1 MAQSDDTE
9 KNKGSTAKVSPPR
22 RAGRSKGPRQAKGP
36 GRPAKKAA
44 PKPNSEDQGDDAKL
58 RPVAAIVPPQSVAG
72 RALTL
77 VVAIMSFLACLTV
90 GAVSVVW
97 DAADAWQ
104 NDLVREITIQIRPTE
119 GVNMLREIDKAV
131 ALAQEFP
138 GIDSVRALSDAETK
152 ALLEPWLGEGL
163 QLEGLP
169 VPRLIQITVG
179 DPALLNL
186 DQLSAVVSDTV
197 TGASVDDHSV
207 WTSRLSAMAGAVV
220 VGGFAIMILVMASM
234 VLSVVFATQSA
245 MAGNKDVVSVL
256 HFVGAEDSFIA
267 REFQRHFL
275 VLGLKGGV
283 SGGVAAIL
291 SFVVLDMLTRQGSGQ
306 AGSDQLSALFGSVSV
321 SLPGYL
327 GVFGVV
333 FLVAILTAL
342 TSGLAVKAHLAKVD

>member
-1 MAQSDDTE
+1 MAQSDDSKE
-9 KNKGSTAKVSPPR
+9 NRAGAADVKPPR
-22 RAGRSKGPRQAKGP
+22 RVERPKRPKRKSAPRPKDPEASDDARL
-36 GRPAKKAA
+36 RPA
-44 PKPNSEDQGDDAKL
+44 
-58 RPVAAIVPPQSVAG
+58 AAIVPPQSVAG

-90 GAVSVVW
+90 GGVSIVW

-119 GVNMLREIDKAV
+119 GVDMLREIDKAV

-152 ALLEPWLGEGL
+152 ALLEPWLGDGL
-163 QLEGLP
+163 QLDGLP

-179 DPALLNL
+179 DPAMLNL
-186 DQLSAVVSDTV
+186 EQLRNTVSRNV

-220 VGGFAIMILVMASM
+220 AAGVAIMVLVLSSM

-256 HFVGAEDSFIA
+256 HFVGAEDGFIA

-275 VLGLKGGV
+275 MLGLKGGV

-291 SFVVLDMLTRQGSGQ
+291 CFVVLDMLTREGSGQ

-321 SLPGYL
+321 SLPGYF

>member
-1 MAQSDDTE
+1 MAQSDEPDKKQAAAAE
-9 KNKGSTAKVSPPR
+9 VRPPR
-22 RAGRSKGPRQAKGP
+22 RMERPKKKRKPASKD
-36 GRPAKKAA
+36 A
-44 PKPNSEDQGDDAKL
+44 PKPRKVPEGDDAKL
-58 RPVAAIVPPQSVAG
+58 RPAAAIVPPQAVAG

-97 DAADAWQ
+97 EAADAWQ

-119 GVNMLREIDKAV
+119 GVDMLREIDKAV

-138 GIDSVRALSDAETK
+138 GIDSVRAMSDAETK
-152 ALLEPWLGEGL
+152 ELLEPWLGEGL
-163 QLEGLP
+163 QLDGLP
-169 VPRLIQITVG
+169 VPRLIQITIG
-179 DPALLNL
+179 DPAAL
-186 DQLSAVVSDTV
+186 DLAQLRLMVSETV
-197 TGASVDDHSV
+197 TGASVDDHSI

-220 VGGFAIMILVMASM
+220 VGGFAIMVLVLGSM
-234 VLSVVFATQSA
+234 VLSVVFATQAA

-291 SFVVLDMLTRQGSGQ
+291 SFLLIDLFTRQSSGQ
-306 AGSDQLSALFGSVSV
+306 AGTDQVSALFGGVSV

>member
-1 MAQSDDTE
+1 MAQTENNDDE
-9 KNKGSTAKVSPPR
+9 QAAAVEVKPPNR
-22 RAGRSKGPRQAKGP
+22 LVRKK
-36 GRPAKKAA
+36 RPKKKAA
-44 PKPNSEDQGDDAKL
+44 PKAPKTEQGDAAKL
-58 RPVAAIVPPQSVAG
+58 RPAAAIVPPQSVAG

-90 GAVSVVW
+90 GAVSIVW

-119 GVNMLREIDKAV
+119 GVDMLREIDKAV

-138 GIDSVRALSDAETK
+138 GIGAVRALSDSETK

-163 QLEGLP
+163 ELEGLP
-169 VPRLIQITVG
+169 VPRLIQITVS
-179 DPALLNL
+179 DPELLNL
-186 DQLSAVVSDTV
+186 SQLRNSVSGQV
-197 TGASVDDHSV
+197 TGASVDDHSI

-220 VGGFAIMILVMASM
+220 AGGFAIMVLVMGSM

-256 HFVGAEDSFIA
+256 HFVGAEDGFIA

-275 VLGLKGGV
+275 MLGLKGGV
-283 SGGVAAIL
+283 SGGVAAIVC
-291 SFVVLDMLTRQGSGQ
+291 FVLVDMLTRQGSGQ
-306 AGSDQLSALFGSVSV
+306 AGSDQVSALLGSVSV
-321 SLPGYL
+321 SLPGYF
-327 GVFGVV
+327 GVFAVV

>member
-1 MAQSDDTE
+1 MAQSDDTKE
-9 KNKGSTAKVSPPR
+9 RRAGAADVKPPR
-22 RAGRSKGPRQAKGP
+22 RKERPKRPKRKAVPKPKDPEASDDARL
-36 GRPAKKAA
+36 RPA
-44 PKPNSEDQGDDAKL
+44 
-58 RPVAAIVPPQSVAG
+58 AAIVPPQSVAG

-90 GAVSVVW
+90 GGVSIVW

-119 GVNMLREIDKAV
+119 GVDMLREIDKAV

-138 GIDSVRALSDAETK
+138 GIDSVSALSDAETK

-163 QLEGLP
+163 QLDGLP

-179 DPALLNL
+179 DPAALNL
-186 DQLSAVVSDTV
+186 EQLKDAVGRTV

-220 VGGFAIMILVMASM
+220 AAGIAIMILVLSSM

-256 HFVGAEDSFIA
+256 HFVGAEDGFIA

-275 VLGLKGGV
+275 MLGLKGGV
-283 SGGVAAIL
+283 SGGVASIIC
-291 SFVVLDMLTRQGSGQ
+291 FVALDMLTREGSGQ

-321 SLPGYL
+321 SLPGYF

>member
-1 MAQSDDTE
+1 MASSEETGEDRKSVESVKPPKRNDRAQR
-9 KNKGSTAKVSPPR
+9 AKR
-22 RAGRSKGPRQAKGP
+22 K
-36 GRPAKKAA
+36 PAPQPAA
-44 PKPNSEDQGDDAKL
+44 PETSADSKL
-58 RPVAAIVPPQSVAG
+58 RPAAAIVPPQSVAG

-119 GVNMLREIDKAV
+119 GVEMLREIDKAV

-138 GIDSVRALSDAETK
+138 GIGSVRAMSDADTK

-163 QLEGLP
+163 QLDGLP
-169 VPRLIQITVG
+169 VPRLIQITVA
-179 DPALLNL
+179 DPTVLNL
-186 DQLSAVVSDTV
+186 EQLRAMVSQKV
-197 TGASVDDHSV
+197 TGASLDDHSI

-220 VGGFAIMILVMASM
+220 IAGFAIMILVLGSM

-256 HFVGAEDSFIA
+256 HFVGAEDAFIA

-283 SGGVAAIL
+283 SGGFAAIVC
-291 SFVVLDMLTRQGSGQ
+291 FVLLDVMTRESPGQ

>member
-1 MAQSDDTE
+1 MAQPDETKKRRASAADVKSPRRKERPKRPKRKASPRPKDPDGSDD
-9 KNKGSTAKVSPPR
+9 AR
-22 RAGRSKGPRQAKGP
+22 L
-36 GRPAKKAA
+36 RPA
-44 PKPNSEDQGDDAKL
+44 
-58 RPVAAIVPPQSVAG
+58 AAIVPPQSVAG

-90 GAVSVVW
+90 GGVSVVW

-119 GVNMLREIDKAV
+119 GVEMLREIDKAV

-163 QLEGLP
+163 QLDGLP
-169 VPRLIQITVG
+169 VPRLIQINVG
-179 DPALLNL
+179 DPAELNL
-186 DQLSAVVSDTV
+186 EQLKETVSRNV
-197 TGASVDDHSV
+197 TGASVDDHSI

-220 VGGFAIMILVMASM
+220 AAGIAIMILVLSSM

-275 VLGLKGGV
+275 MLGLKGGV
-283 SGGVAAIL
+283 SGGVAAIVC
-291 SFVVLDMLTRQGSGQ
+291 FVALDMFTREGSGQ
-306 AGSDQLSALFGSVSV
+306 AGSDQMSALFGGVSV
-321 SLPGYL
+321 SLPGYF

>member
-1 MAQSDDTE
+1 MAQSDDTDNQQSVDAE
-9 KNKGSTAKVSPPR
+9 VKPARKKARPK
-22 RAGRSKGPRQAKGP
+22 RSKRIK
-36 GRPAKKAA
+36 RKVA
-44 PKPNSEDQGDDAKL
+44 PKPKKTEQTEDSKL
-58 RPVAAIVPPQSVAG
+58 RPAAAIVPPQSVAG

-90 GAVSVVW
+90 GAVSIVW

-119 GVNMLREIDKAV
+119 GVDMLREIDKAV

-138 GIDSVRALSDAETK
+138 GIGSVRAMSDDETK

-163 QLEGLP
+163 QLDGLP
-169 VPRLIQITVG
+169 VPRLIQITVA
-179 DPALLNL
+179 DPNQLNL
-186 DQLSAVVSDTV
+186 EQLSSTVSQSVV
-197 TGASVDDHSV
+197 GASLDDHSV

-220 VGGFAIMILVMASM
+220 AGGFAIMILVLGSM

-275 VLGLKGGV
+275 MLGLKGGI

-291 SFVVLDMLTRQGSGQ
+291 SFLLLDMLTRQGSGQ
-306 AGSDQLSALFGSVSV
+306 ASSDQLSALVGSVSV
-321 SLPGYL
+321 SLPGYF

>member
-1 MAQSDDTE
+1 MAQSDETDKKQAAAAE
-9 KNKGSTAKVSPPR
+9 VRPPR
-22 RAGRSKGPRQAKGP
+22 RME
-36 GRPAKKAA
+36 RPKKKRKPTPKSA
-44 PKPNSEDQGDDAKL
+44 PKPNKVAEGDDAKL
-58 RPVAAIVPPQSVAG
+58 RPAAAIVPPQAVAG

-97 DAADAWQ
+97 EAADAWQ

-119 GVNMLREIDKAV
+119 GVDMLREIDKAV

-138 GIDSVRALSDAETK
+138 GIESVRAMSDAETK
-152 ALLEPWLGEGL
+152 ELLEPWLGEGL
-163 QLEGLP
+163 QLDGLP

-179 DPALLNL
+179 DPTALDLA
-186 DQLSAVVSDTV
+186 QLRQMVSGTV
-197 TGASVDDHSV
+197 TGASVDDHSI

-220 VGGFAIMILVMASM
+220 VGGFAIMVLVLGSM
-234 VLSVVFATQSA
+234 VLSVVFATQAA

-256 HFVGAEDSFIA
+256 HFVGAEDGFIA

-291 SFVVLDMLTRQGSGQ
+291 SFLLIDMFTRQSSGQ
-306 AGSDQLSALFGSVSV
+306 AGTDQVSALFGGVSV
-321 SLPGYL
+321 SLPGYF

>member
-1 MAQSDDTE
+1 MAQPDTE
-9 KNKGSTAKVSPPR
+9 DDKQASVVEVKPPER
-22 RAGRSKGPRQAKGP
+22 P
-36 GRPAKKAA
+36 GRPKRTKKK
-44 PKPNSEDQGDDAKL
+44 PKPKAVKPEQGDDAKL
-58 RPVAAIVPPQSVAG
+58 RPSAAIVPPQSVAG

-119 GVNMLREIDKAV
+119 GVDMLREIDKAV
-131 ALAQEFP
+131 ALVQEFP
-138 GIDSVRALSDAETK
+138 GIGSVRALSDAETK
-152 ALLEPWLGEGL
+152 SLLEPWLGEGL
-163 QLEGLP
+163 ELDGLP
-169 VPRLIQITVG
+169 VPRLIQISVG
-179 DPALLNL
+179 DPGLLDL
-186 DQLSAVVSDTV
+186 QQLRSSVSQQV
-197 TGASVDDHSV
+197 TGASVDDHSI

-220 VGGFAIMILVMASM
+220 AGGVAIMILVLGSM

-256 HFVGAEDSFIA
+256 HFVGAEDGFIA

-275 VLGLKGGV
+275 LLGLKGGV

-291 SFVVLDMLTRQGSGQ
+291 CFVIVDLLTRQASGQ
-306 AGSDQLSALFGSVSV
+306 AGSDQLSALFGSVAV

-327 GVFGVV
+327 GVLAVV

-342 TSGLAVKAHLAKVD
+342 TSGIAVKAHLAKVD

>member
-1 MAQSDDTE
+1 MAQPDEQSKKRISAATV
-9 KNKGSTAKVSPPR
+9 KSPKR
-22 RAGRSKGPRQAKGP
+22 LKRLK
-36 GRPAKKAA
+36 RPKRPSA
-44 PKPNSEDQGDDAKL
+44 PKKTAEEHADEAKL
-58 RPVAAIVPPQSVAG
+58 RPAAAIVPPQSVAG

-119 GVNMLREIDKAV
+119 GVDMLREIDKAV
-131 ALAQEFP
+131 ALAQEFS
-138 GIDSVRALSDAETK
+138 GIESVRALSDAETK
-152 ALLEPWLGEGL
+152 DLLEPWLGEGL

-169 VPRLIQITVG
+169 VPRLIQITVS
-179 DPALLNL
+179 DPTLLNL
-186 DQLSAVVSDTV
+186 AQLRSQVSQQV

-220 VGGFAIMILVMASM
+220 VGGFAIMILVLGSM

-256 HFVGAEDSFIA
+256 HFVGAEDTFIA

-275 VLGLKGGV
+275 MLGLKGGV
-283 SGGVAAIL
+283 SGGVAAIIC
-291 SFVVLDMLTRQGSGQ
+291 FIIVDMMTRQGTGQ
-306 AGSDQLSALFGSVSV
+306 AGSDQMSALFGTVSV
-321 SLPGYL
+321 SLPGYF

-333 FLVAILTAL
+333 FLVAVLTAL
-342 TSGLAVKAHLAKVD
+342 TSGLAVKAHLARVD

>member
-1 MAQSDDTE
+1 MAEPENTQDKKAPEISVRP
-9 KNKGSTAKVSPPR
+9 KK
-22 RAGRSKGPRQAKGP
+22 RAERSKKPKRKP
-36 GRPAKKAA
+36 A
-44 PKPNSEDQGDDAKL
+44 PKAKQVPLGEDAKL
-58 RPVAAIVPPQSVAG
+58 RPAAAIVPPQSVAG

-119 GVNMLREIDKAV
+119 GVDMLREIDKAV
-131 ALAQEFP
+131 ALAQEFS
-138 GIDSVRALSDAETK
+138 GIGSVRALSDAETK
-152 ALLEPWLGEGL
+152 ALLEPWLGDGL

-169 VPRLIQITVG
+169 VPRLIQITLA

-186 DQLSAVVSDTV
+186 EQLRTTIRQNV

-207 WTSRLSAMAGAVV
+207 WTSRLSAMAGTVV
-220 VGGFAIMILVMASM
+220 AGGFAIMVLVLGSM
-234 VLSVVFATQSA
+234 VLSVVFATQAA

-256 HFVGAEDSFIA
+256 HFVGAEDTFIA

-283 SGGVAAIL
+283 SGGLVAIAC
-291 SFVVLDMLTRQGSGQ
+291 FVLLDTMTRQGTGQ
-306 AGSDQLSALFGSVSV
+306 VSSDQLSALFGTVSV

-333 FLVAILTAL
+333 FLVAVLTAL
-342 TSGLAVKAHLAKVD
+342 TSGLAVKAHLSKVD

>member
-1 MAQSDDTE
+1 MAKSEDTD
-9 KNKGSTAKVSPPR
+9 KTASSVAEVPPQKRAKRPKRSRRPARKSPPR
-22 RAGRSKGPRQAKGP
+22 AKA
-36 GRPAKKAA
+36 RDH
-44 PKPNSEDQGDDAKL
+44 EDDAKL
-58 RPVAAIVPPQSVAG
+58 RPAAAIVPPQSVAG

-119 GVNMLREIDKAV
+119 GVDMLREIDKAV
-131 ALAQEFP
+131 ALAQEFS
-138 GIDSVRALSDAETK
+138 GIGDVRALSDAETK
-152 ALLEPWLGEGL
+152 SLLEPWLGEGL
-163 QLEGLP
+163 QLDGLP
-169 VPRLIQITVG
+169 VPRLIQITVS
-179 DPALLNL
+179 DPELLNL
-186 DQLSAVVSDTV
+186 DQLRSMVAQTV

-220 VGGFAIMILVMASM
+220 AGGFAIMVLVLGSM

-283 SGGVAAIL
+283 SGGVAAVLCFIL
-291 SFVVLDMLTRQGSGQ
+291 LDMLTRQGSGQ

-321 SLPGYL
+321 SLPGYF
-327 GVFGVV
+327 GVFGIV

>member
-1 MAQSDDTE
+1 MAQSDDTDNQQSADAE
-9 KNKGSTAKVSPPR
+9 VKPARKTARPK
-22 RAGRSKGPRQAKGP
+22 RSKRIKRKVVSKPKKPEQSEDSRL
-36 GRPAKKAA
+36 RPA
-44 PKPNSEDQGDDAKL
+44 
-58 RPVAAIVPPQSVAG
+58 AAIVPPQSVAG

-90 GAVSVVW
+90 GGVSIVW

-119 GVNMLREIDKAV
+119 GVDMLREIDKAV

-138 GIDSVRALSDAETK
+138 GIGSVRAMSDAETK

-163 QLEGLP
+163 QLDGLP
-169 VPRLIQITVG
+169 VPRLIQITVA
-179 DPALLNL
+179 DPDQLNL
-186 DQLSAVVSDTV
+186 EQLSSAVSQNVV
-197 TGASVDDHSV
+197 GASLDDHSV

-220 VGGFAIMILVMASM
+220 AGGFAIMILVLGSM

-275 VLGLKGGV
+275 LLGLKGGI
-283 SGGVAAIL
+283 SGGVAAIM
-291 SFVVLDMLTRQGSGQ
+291 SFLLLDMLTRQGSGQ
-306 AGSDQLSALFGSVSV
+306 ASSDQLSALVGSVSV
-321 SLPGYL
+321 SLPGYF

>member
-1 MAQSDDTE
+1 MAQSEDSDKTE
-9 KNKGSTAKVSPPR
+9 GAAAEVRPPKRAERPKRPR
-22 RAGRSKGPRQAKGP
+22 R
-36 GRPAKKAA
+36 PARKSA
-44 PKPNSEDQGDDAKL
+44 PKTKTPDQGDDAKL
-58 RPVAAIVPPQSVAG
+58 RPAAAIVPPQSVAG

-119 GVNMLREIDKAV
+119 GVDMLREIDKAV

-138 GIDSVRALSDAETK
+138 GIGDVRALSDAETK
-152 ALLEPWLGEGL
+152 SLLEPWLGEGL
-163 QLEGLP
+163 QLDGLP
-169 VPRLIQITVG
+169 VPRLIQITVS
-179 DPALLNL
+179 DPELLNL
-186 DQLSAVVSDTV
+186 EQLRSQVSQTV

-220 VGGFAIMILVMASM
+220 AGGVAIMILVLGSM

-283 SGGVAAIL
+283 SGGLAAVVC
-291 SFVVLDMLTRQGSGQ
+291 FVLLDMLTREGSGQ

-321 SLPGYL
+321 SLPGYF
-327 GVFGVV
+327 GVFGIV

>member
-1 MAQSDDTE
+1 MAETQDE
-9 KNKGSTAKVSPPR
+9 KNQGGGKKPASGSDVKPPR
-22 RAGRSKGPRQAKGP
+22 RMIRPKRSGGPKKK
-36 GRPAKKAA
+36 PAAQ
-44 PKPNSEDQGDDAKL
+44 PNQPDLGDAAKL
-58 RPVAAIVPPQSVAG
+58 RPAAAIVPPQSVAG

-104 NDLVREITIQIRPTE
+104 NDLVREITIQIRPNE
-119 GVNMLREIDKAV
+119 GVDMLREIDKAV

-138 GIDSVRALSDAETK
+138 GIGSVRALSDAETK
-152 ALLEPWLGEGL
+152 SLLEPWLGEGL
-163 QLEGLP
+163 ELEGLP
-169 VPRLIQITVG
+169 VPRLIQITVD
-179 DPALLNL
+179 DPELLNL
-186 DQLSAVVSDTV
+186 DQLKSLVSQQV
-197 TGASVDDHSV
+197 SGASVDDHSI

-220 VGGFAIMILVMASM
+220 IGGVAIMVLVLGSM
-234 VLSVVFATQSA
+234 VLSVVFATQAA

-275 VLGLKGGV
+275 MLGLKGGV
-283 SGGVAAIL
+283 SGGLAAIL
-291 SFVVLDMLTRQGSGQ
+291 CFIVLDMLTRQSSGQ
-306 AGSDQLSALFGSVSV
+306 AGTDQLSALFGPVSV
-321 SLPGYL
+321 SLPGYF
-327 GVFGVV
+327 GVFGVI

>member
-1 MAQSDDTE
+1 MVQSDDTD
-9 KNKGSTAKVSPPR
+9 KTKGAAAAVKPPKR
-22 RAGRSKGPRQAKGP
+22 TE
-36 GRPAKKAA
+36 RPKRKKRPVRKAS
-44 PKPNSEDQGDDAKL
+44 PKPKQEPQGDDAKL
-58 RPVAAIVPPQSVAG
+58 RPAAAIVPPQSVAG

-104 NDLVREITIQIRPTE
+104 NDLVREITIQIRPVE

-138 GIDSVRALSDAETK
+138 GIDTVRALSDAETK
-152 ALLEPWLGEGL
+152 SLLEPWLGEGL
-163 QLEGLP
+163 ELEGLP

-179 DPALLNL
+179 DPTLLNL
-186 DQLSAVVSDTV
+186 AQLRSVVSENV

-220 VGGFAIMILVMASM
+220 AGGVAIMVLVLGSM
-234 VLSVVFATQSA
+234 VLSVVFATQAA

-275 VLGLKGGV
+275 MLGLKGGV
-283 SGGVAAIL
+283 SGGLAAIL
-291 SFVVLDMLTRQGSGQ
+291 SFAVLDMFTRQSSGQ
-306 AGSDQLSALFGSVSV
+306 AGSDQLSALFGGISV

>member
-1 MAQSDDTE
+1 MAPSDDIEKPKRSGTE
-9 KNKGSTAKVSPPR
+9 VRPQTRAPR
-22 RAGRSKGPRQAKGP
+22 PK
-36 GRPAKKAA
+36 RPKRPVRKAA
-44 PKPNSEDQGDDAKL
+44 PKARKDPQGDDAKL
-58 RPVAAIVPPQSVAG
+58 RPAAAIVPPQSVAG

-90 GAVSVVW
+90 GGVSIVW

-119 GVNMLREIDKAV
+119 GVDMLREIDKAV

-138 GIDSVRALSDAETK
+138 GIASVRALSDAETK
-152 ALLEPWLGEGL
+152 SLLEPWLGEGL
-163 QLEGLP
+163 QLDGLP
-169 VPRLIQITVG
+169 VPRLIQITVS
-179 DPALLNL
+179 DPSLLNL
-186 DQLSAVVSDTV
+186 TQLRSVISQSV

-220 VGGFAIMILVMASM
+220 AGGFAIMILVLGSM
-234 VLSVVFATQSA
+234 VLSVVFATQAA

-275 VLGLKGGV
+275 MLGLKGGV
-283 SGGVAAIL
+283 SGGVAAIV
-291 SFVVLDMLTRQGSGQ
+291 SFLVMDMLTRQSAGQ
-306 AGSDQLSALFGSVSV
+306 AGSDQLSALFGGISV

-333 FLVAILTAL
+333 FLVAVLTAL

>member
-1 MAQSDDTE
+1 MAQSDDTD
-9 KNKGSTAKVSPPR
+9 KKQASAASVRPPK
-22 RAGRSKGPRQAKGP
+22 RAERPKRGRKP
-36 GRPAKKAA
+36 GRKAA
-44 PKPNSEDQGDDAKL
+44 PRPKNEAPQGDDAKL
-58 RPVAAIVPPQSVAG
+58 RPSAAIVPPQAVAG

-104 NDLVREITIQIRPTE
+104 NDLVREITIQIRPAE
-119 GVNMLREIDKAV
+119 GVDMLREIDKAV

-152 ALLEPWLGEGL
+152 SLLEPWLGEGL
-163 QLEGLP
+163 QLDGLP

-179 DPALLNL
+179 DPELLNL
-186 DQLSAVVSDTV
+186 SQLRSMVSQNV

-220 VGGFAIMILVMASM
+220 LGGFAIMVLVLGSM
-234 VLSVVFATQSA
+234 VLSVVFATQAA

-256 HFVGAEDSFIA
+256 HFVGAEDGFIA

-275 VLGLKGGV
+275 MLGLKGGV

-291 SFVVLDMLTRQGSGQ
+291 AFLTVDMLTRQSSGQ
-306 AGSDQLSALFGSVSV
+306 AGSDQMSALFGGISV

>member
-1 MAQSDDTE
+1 MAQPDTE
-9 KNKGSTAKVSPPR
+9 DDKQASVVEVKPPER
-22 RAGRSKGPRQAKGP
+22 SGRSKRPKKKP
-36 GRPAKKAA
+36 KSKPAK
-44 PKPNSEDQGDDAKL
+44 PEQGDSAKL
-58 RPVAAIVPPQSVAG
+58 RPSAAIVPPQSVAG

-119 GVNMLREIDKAV
+119 GVDMLREIDKAV
-131 ALAQEFP
+131 ALVQEFP
-138 GIDSVRALSDAETK
+138 GIGSVRALSDSETK
-152 ALLEPWLGEGL
+152 SLLEPWLGEGL
-163 QLEGLP
+163 ELDGLP
-169 VPRLIQITVG
+169 VPRLIQISVG
-179 DPALLNL
+179 NPALLDL
-186 DQLSAVVSDTV
+186 DQLRASVSQQV
-197 TGASVDDHSV
+197 TGASVDDHSI

-220 VGGFAIMILVMASM
+220 AGGVAIMILVLGSM

-275 VLGLKGGV
+275 MLGLKGGV
-283 SGGVAAIL
+283 SGGVAAVL
-291 SFVVLDMLTRQGSGQ
+291 CFVIVDLLTRQASGQ

-321 SLPGYL
+321 SVPGYL
-327 GVFGVV
+327 GVLAVV

>member
-1 MAQSDDTE
+1 MAQSEERNE
-9 KNKGSTAKVSPPR
+9 KRESAARVKPPKRMERLKRPR
-22 RAGRSKGPRQAKGP
+22 RKQAEE
-36 GRPAKKAA
+36 AK
-44 PKPNSEDQGDDAKL
+44 SQQQSDEAKL
-58 RPVAAIVPPQSVAG
+58 RPAAAIVPPQSVAG

-119 GVNMLREIDKAV
+119 GVDMLREIDKAV
-131 ALAQEFP
+131 ALAQEFS
-138 GIDSVRALSDAETK
+138 GIESVRALSDAETK
-152 ALLEPWLGEGL
+152 DLLEPWLGDGL
-163 QLEGLP
+163 QLDGLP
-169 VPRLIQITVG
+169 VPRLIQITVS

-186 DQLSAVVSDTV
+186 AQLKNQVSQQV
-197 TGASVDDHSV
+197 TGASVDDHSI

-220 VGGFAIMILVMASM
+220 VGGFAIMVLVLGSM

-256 HFVGAEDSFIA
+256 HFVGAEDAFIA

-283 SGGVAAIL
+283 SGGIAAIIC
-291 SFVVLDMLTRQGSGQ
+291 FIVVDMLTRQGAGQ
-306 AGSDQLSALFGSVSV
+306 AGSDQMSALFGTVSV
-321 SLPGYL
+321 SLPGYF

-342 TSGLAVKAHLAKVD
+342 TSGLAVKAHLARVD

>member
-1 MAQSDDTE
+1 MEQSEDDKE
-9 KNKGSTAKVSPPR
+9 KRAAAVQVKPPR
-22 RAGRSKGPRQAKGP
+22 RRTERPRLPKRAKRKTG
-36 GRPAKKAA
+36 AK
-44 PKPNSEDQGDDAKL
+44 PHNPETGDEAKL
-58 RPVAAIVPPQSVAG
+58 RPAAAIVPPQSVAG

-119 GVNMLREIDKAV
+119 GVDMLREIDKAV
-131 ALAQEFP
+131 ALVQEFP
-138 GIDSVRALSDAETK
+138 GIGSVRALSDADTK

-169 VPRLIQITVG
+169 VPRLIQITVA
-179 DPALLNL
+179 DPALLDL
-186 DQLSAVVSDTV
+186 AQLRAKVSQTV

-220 VGGFAIMILVMASM
+220 VGGVAIMLLVLGSM
-234 VLSVVFATQSA
+234 VLSVVFATQAA

-256 HFVGAEDSFIA
+256 HFVGAEDGFIA

-275 VLGLKGGV
+275 LLGLKGGV
-283 SGGVAAIL
+283 SGGVAAIFCFL
-291 SFVVLDMLTRQGSGQ
+291 LLDLLTREGEGQ
-306 AGSDQLSALFGSVSV
+306 AGSDQLSALFGTVSV
-321 SLPGYL
+321 SLPGYF
-327 GVFGVV
+327 GVFAVV

>member
-9 KNKGSTAKVSPPR
+9 NTKRTTAEVQPPK
-22 RAGRSKGPRQAKGP
+22 RAE
-36 GRPAKKAA
+36 RPKRKKRPVRKAA
-44 PKPNSEDQGDDAKL
+44 PKSKKEPQGDDAKL
-58 RPVAAIVPPQSVAG
+58 RPAAAIVPPQSVAG

-90 GAVSVVW
+90 GGVSVVW

-119 GVNMLREIDKAV
+119 GVDMLREIDKAV

-152 ALLEPWLGEGL
+152 SLLEPWLGEGL
-163 QLEGLP
+163 QLDGLP
-169 VPRLIQITVG
+169 VPRLIQITVN
-179 DPALLNL
+179 DPSLLNL
-186 DQLSAVVSDTV
+186 DQLRSVVSQNV

-220 VGGFAIMILVMASM
+220 AGGFAIMILVLGSM
-234 VLSVVFATQSA
+234 VLSVVFATQAA

-256 HFVGAEDSFIA
+256 HFVGAEDGFIA

-275 VLGLKGGV
+275 MLGLKGGV

-291 SFVVLDMLTRQGSGQ
+291 SFVVLDMLTRQSAGQ
-306 AGSDQLSALFGSVSV
+306 AGSDQMSALFGGISV

>member
-1 MAQSDDTE
+1 MAEPDESE
-9 KNKGSTAKVSPPR
+9 KEQALAVEVKPPKR
-22 RAGRSKGPRQAKGP
+22 PGGGKRSR
-36 GRPAKKAA
+36 KKAA
-44 PKPNSEDQGDDAKL
+44 SKPKKQDKGDEAKL
-58 RPVAAIVPPQSVAG
+58 RPAAAIVPPQSVAG

-90 GAVSVVW
+90 GAVSIVW

-119 GVNMLREIDKAV
+119 GVDMLREIDKAV

-138 GIDSVRALSDAETK
+138 GVGSVRALSDAETK

-163 QLEGLP
+163 QLDGLP
-169 VPRLIQITVG
+169 VPRLIQITVS
-179 DPALLNL
+179 DPARL
-186 DQLSAVVSDTV
+186 DLPQLRNSVSQQVV
-197 TGASVDDHSV
+197 GASVDDHSI

-220 VGGFAIMILVMASM
+220 AGGFAIMVLVLGSM

-256 HFVGAEDSFIA
+256 HFVGAEDGFIA

-275 VLGLKGGV
+275 LLGLKGGV
-283 SGGVAAIL
+283 SGGAAAIFT
-291 SFVVLDMLTRQGSGQ
+291 FVVLDLLTRQGSGQ
-306 AGSDQLSALFGSVSV
+306 AGSDQVSALFGSVSV

-327 GVFGVV
+327 GVFAVV
-333 FLVAILTAL
+333 FLVAILTAV
-342 TSGLAVKAHLAKVD
+342 TSGIAVKAHLAKVD